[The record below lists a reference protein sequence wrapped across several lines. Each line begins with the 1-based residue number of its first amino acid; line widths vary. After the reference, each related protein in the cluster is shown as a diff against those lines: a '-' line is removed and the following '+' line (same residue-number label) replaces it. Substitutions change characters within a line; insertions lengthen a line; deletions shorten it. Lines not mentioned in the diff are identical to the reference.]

1 MERPKEGYRHL
12 ISFKLA
18 NISWLSNI
26 SSSYNKSME
35 FVPVMLFFFLSH
47 GAPICTLFVESAI
60 TFMICGM
67 GKAQGKKADG

>member
-1 MERPKEGYRHL
+1 ML
-12 ISFKLA
+12 I
-18 NISWLSNI
+18 IS

-35 FVPVMLFFFLSH
+35 FVPVMLKKKKKSN